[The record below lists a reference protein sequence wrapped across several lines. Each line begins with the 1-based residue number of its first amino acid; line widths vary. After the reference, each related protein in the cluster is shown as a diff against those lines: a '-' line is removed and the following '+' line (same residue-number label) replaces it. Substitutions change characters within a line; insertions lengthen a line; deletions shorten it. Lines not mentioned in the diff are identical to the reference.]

1 MSQHVVTAFD
11 MVHVE
16 TASFES
22 SNYHLAVQRRK
33 TRPHP
38 GPSLTRTGSIS
49 GLGSMTSLSGIGSSS
64 TCRLSR

>member
-1 MSQHVVTAFD
+1 MSQHVVTTFD

-22 SNYHLAVQRRK
+22 SNYRLAAQRRK
-33 TRPHP
+33 ARPHP
-38 GPSLTRTGSIS
+38 CPSLTRTGSTS
-49 GLGSMTSLSGIGSSS
+49 GLGSTTSLSGIGSSS